1 MGPLGNWNIK
11 LRNLAGIV
19 LPVGS
24 LFMGRILFFSLSTP
38 YAIKF
43 QVARYL
49 TPLYPRYEIF

>member
-24 LFMGRILFFSLSTP
+24 LFMGRILFLA
-38 YAIKF
+38 YLLRM
-43 QVARYL
+43 QVSFKSRDM
-49 TPLYPRYEIF
+49 